1 MRIIQ
6 PVELK
11 KLWNEI
17 EPYLI
22 FSLEGTSFK
31 DDTPVDIKE
40 KFEKWKRLYGEYVDS
55 QSRLIC

>member
-40 KFEKWKRLYGEYVDS
+40 KFDFWKLEYGKLFEA
-55 QSRLIC
+55 